1 MAYMNGRSCWS
12 NRGRSIDLDYPRSGE
27 VEKIRDLMSSV
38 SPSGY
43 INRKTNTKFCIGG
56 TMLMFSVGENEVVNI
71 WMEKW
76 GGHAVNILIK
86 SVFLLAD
93 NRYNKAVKELL
104 SKYAYDAYKDFAEIE
119 ARPLSERFV
128 YVGYADNELPKDSW
142 GRVLFSTEKAETAE
156 NAENSVKTAE
166 KVSVGR
172 VVDSGLGEVRFEE
185 ADGSTGIGVDGEP
198 LVERYDLGIA
208 FGSSGS
214 LAAHERLN
222 ARLSDTQL
230 KALA

>member
-12 NRGRSIDLDYPRSGE
+12 SRGLSVDLDYPHSN
-27 VEKIRDLMSSV
+27 KIQRMRDLMGSV
-38 SPSGY
+38 SPSGDTD
-43 INRKTNTKFCIGG
+43 RVTNSKRRIGG
-56 TMLMFSVGENEVVNI
+56 TMLKFSVGENEVVNI

-76 GGHAVNILIK
+76 GGYSVNIWIK

-93 NRYNKAVKELL
+93 SRYNKAVKELL
-104 SKYAYDAYKDFAEIE
+104 SKYAYDAYKSIAEIE

-128 YVGYADNELPKDSW
+128 YVGYADGDLPKDSW
-142 GRVLFSTEKAETAE
+142 GRIWFGEAE
-156 NAENSVKTAE
+156 NAENGEKTAE

-172 VVDSGLGEVRFEE
+172 VVDSGRGEVRFVE

-198 LVERYDLGIA
+198 LVEKYDLGIA

-222 ARLSDTQL
+222 ARLNDTQL

>member
-12 NRGRSIDLDYPRSGE
+12 SRGLSVDLDYPHSD
-27 VEKIRDLMSSV
+27 KIQRMRDLMGSV
-38 SPSGY
+38 SPSGDTD
-43 INRKTNTKFCIGG
+43 RVTNTKRRIGG
-56 TMLMFSVGENEVVNI
+56 TMLKFTVGENEVVNI
-71 WMEKW
+71 WMESW
-76 GGHAVNILIK
+76 GGYSVNIWIK
-86 SVFLLAD
+86 SVYLLSD

-104 SKYAYDAYKDFAEIE
+104 SKYAYDAYKSLAEIE

-128 YVGYADNELPKDSW
+128 YVGYADSDLPKDSW
-142 GRVLFSTEKAETAE
+142 GRIWFGEAG
-156 NAENSVKTAE
+156 NAENGEKTAE
-166 KVSVGR
+166 KVSLGR
-172 VVDSGLGEVRFEE
+172 VVDSGLGEVRFVE

>member
-12 NRGRSIDLDYPRSGE
+12 SRGVSVDLDYPHSD
-27 VEKIRDLMSSV
+27 KIQRMRDLMGSV
-38 SPSGY
+38 SPSGDTD
-43 INRKTNTKFCIGG
+43 RVTNSKRRIGG
-56 TMLMFSVGENEVVNI
+56 TMLKFTVGENEVVNI
-71 WMEKW
+71 WMESW
-76 GGHAVNILIK
+76 GGYSVNIWIK

-93 NRYNKAVKELL
+93 SRYTKAVKELL
-104 SKYAYDAYKDFAEIE
+104 SKYAYDAYKSLAEIE

-128 YVGYADNELPKDSW
+128 YVGYADNDLPKDSW
-142 GRVLFSTEKAETAE
+142 GRIWFGEAENGE
-156 NAENSVKTAE
+156 NAEKTAE
-166 KVSVGR
+166 KVSLGR
-172 VVDSGLGEVRFEE
+172 VVDSGLGEVRFVE
-185 ADGSTGIGVDGEP
+185 ADGSTGIGTDGEP

-222 ARLSDTQL
+222 ARLSETQL

>member
-12 NRGRSIDLDYPRSGE
+12 SRGRSIDLDYPRKGE
-27 VEKIRDLMSSV
+27 VQRIRDLMRSV

-43 INRKTNTKFCIGG
+43 INRRTNTKFRICG
-56 TMLMFSVGENEVVNI
+56 TMLEFSVGENEVVNI
-71 WMEKW
+71 WMVSYK
-76 GGHAVNILIK
+76 GGYAVNIWIK
-86 SVFLLAD
+86 SFYLLAD
-93 NRYNKAVKELL
+93 SRYNKAVKELL
-104 SKYAYDAYKDFAEIE
+104 SKYAYGAYKDLAEIE

-128 YVGYADNELPKDSW
+128 YVGYADGDLPKDSW
-142 GRVLFSTEKAETAE
+142 GRIWFGEAE
-156 NAENSVKTAE
+156 NAENGEKTAE
-166 KVSVGR
+166 NVSVGR
-172 VVDSGLGEVRFEE
+172 VVDSGLGEVRFVE
-185 ADGSTGIGVDGEP
+185 ADGSTGIGIDGEP

>member
-12 NRGRSIDLDYPRSGE
+12 SRGLSVDLDYPHSD
-27 VEKIRDLMSSV
+27 KIQRMRDLMGSV
-38 SPSGY
+38 SPSGDTD
-43 INRKTNTKFCIGG
+43 RVTNSKRRIGG
-56 TMLMFSVGENEVVNI
+56 TMLKFTVGENEVVNI
-71 WMEKW
+71 WMESW
-76 GGHAVNILIK
+76 GGYSVNIWIK

-93 NRYNKAVKELL
+93 SRYTKAVKELL
-104 SKYAYDAYKDFAEIE
+104 SKYAYDAYKSLAEIE

-128 YVGYADNELPKDSW
+128 YVGYADNDLPKDSW
-142 GRVLFSTEKAETAE
+142 GRIWFGEAENGE
-156 NAENSVKTAE
+156 NAEKTAE
-166 KVSVGR
+166 KVSLGR
-172 VVDSGLGEVRFEE
+172 VVDSGLGEVRFVE
-185 ADGSTGIGVDGEP
+185 ADGSTGIGTDGEP

>member
-12 NRGRSIDLDYPRSGE
+12 NRGVSVDLDYPHSD
-27 VEKIRDLMSSV
+27 KIQRMRDLMGSV
-38 SPSGY
+38 SPSGDTD
-43 INRKTNTKFCIGG
+43 RVTNTKRRIGG
-56 TMLMFSVGENEVVNI
+56 TMLKFTVGENEVVNI

-76 GGHAVNILIK
+76 GGYSVNIWIK
-86 SVFLLAD
+86 SVYLLSD
-93 NRYNKAVKELL
+93 VRYNKAVKELL
-104 SKYAYDAYKDFAEIE
+104 SKYAYDAYKSIAEIE

-128 YVGYADNELPKDSW
+128 YVGYADKDLPKDSW
-142 GRVLFSTEKAETAE
+142 GRIWFGEAENGE
-156 NAENSVKTAE
+156 NAEKTAE

-172 VVDSGLGEVRFEE
+172 VVDSGRGEVRFEE
-185 ADGSTGIGVDGEP
+185 ADGSTGIGTDGEP
-198 LVERYDLGIA
+198 LVEKYDLGIA

-222 ARLSDTQL
+222 ARLSDTQI

>member
-1 MAYMNGRSCWS
+1 MAYVNGRSCWS
-12 NRGRSIDLDYPRSGE
+12 NRGVCVDLDYPHSN
-27 VEKIRDLMSSV
+27 KIQRMRDLMGSV
-38 SPSGY
+38 SPSGDTD
-43 INRKTNTKFCIGG
+43 RVTNTKRRIGG
-56 TMLMFSVGENEVVNI
+56 TMLKFTVGENEVVNI
-71 WMEKW
+71 WMESW
-76 GGHAVNILIK
+76 SGYSVNIWIK

-104 SKYAYDAYKDFAEIE
+104 SKYAFDAYKSNADIE

-128 YVGYADNELPKDSW
+128 YVGYAVNDLPKDSW
-142 GRVLFSTEKAETAE
+142 VRIWFDEDNAENGE
-156 NAENSVKTAE
+156 NAEKTAE

-172 VVDSGLGEVRFEE
+172 VVDSGRGEVRFVE
-185 ADGSTGIGVDGEP
+185 ADGSTGIGTDGEP

-222 ARLSDTQL
+222 SRLSDTQL

>member
-12 NRGRSIDLDYPRSGE
+12 SRGLSVDLDYPHSD
-27 VEKIRDLMSSV
+27 KIQRMRDLMGSV
-38 SPSGY
+38 SPSGDTD
-43 INRKTNTKFCIGG
+43 RVTNSKRRIGG
-56 TMLMFSVGENEVVNI
+56 TMLKFSVGENEVVNI
-71 WMEKW
+71 WMESW
-76 GGHAVNILIK
+76 GGYSVNIWIK

-93 NRYNKAVKELL
+93 SRYNKAVKELL
-104 SKYAYDAYKDFAEIE
+104 SKYAYDAYKSLAEIE

-128 YVGYADNELPKDSW
+128 YVGYADGDLPKDSW
-142 GRVLFSTEKAETAE
+142 GRIWFGESENGE
-156 NAENSVKTAE
+156 NAENSEETAE

-172 VVDSGLGEVRFEE
+172 VVDSGRGEVRFVE
-185 ADGSTGIGVDGEP
+185 ADGSTGIGTDGEP
-198 LVERYDLGIA
+198 LVEKYDLGIA

-222 ARLSDTQL
+222 ARLSETQL

>member
-1 MAYMNGRSCWS
+1 MAYINGRSCWS
-12 NRGRSIDLDYPRSGE
+12 SRGRSIDLDYPRSGK
-27 VEKIRDLMSSV
+27 VQKIRDLMRSV

-43 INRKTNTKFCIGG
+43 INRRTNTKFRIGG

-71 WMEKW
+71 WMVSYK
-76 GGHAVNILIK
+76 GGYAVNIWIK

-104 SKYAYDAYKDFAEIE
+104 SKYAYGAYKDLADIE

-128 YVGYADNELPKDSW
+128 YVGYADSDLPKDSW
-142 GRVLFSTEKAETAE
+142 ARIWFEGTEKAE
-156 NAENSVKTAE
+156 NAEKAVKTAE

-172 VVDSGLGEVRFEE
+172 VVDSGRGEVRFVE
-185 ADGSTGIGVDGEP
+185 ADGSTGIGSDGKP

-222 ARLSDTQL
+222 SRLSDTQL
-230 KALA
+230 KELV

>member
-12 NRGRSIDLDYPRSGE
+12 KRGVSVDLDYPHSD
-27 VEKIRDLMSSV
+27 KIQRMRDLMGSV
-38 SPSGY
+38 SPSGDTD
-43 INRKTNTKFCIGG
+43 RVTNTKRRIGG
-56 TMLMFSVGENEVVNI
+56 TMLKFTVGENEVVNI
-71 WMEKW
+71 WMESW
-76 GGHAVNILIK
+76 GGYSVNIWIK

-93 NRYNKAVKELL
+93 SRYTKAVKELL
-104 SKYAYDAYKDFAEIE
+104 SKYAYDAYKSLAEIE
-119 ARPLSERFV
+119 ARPLTERFV
-128 YVGYADNELPKDSW
+128 YVGYADKELPKDSW
-142 GRVLFSTEKAETAE
+142 GRIWFGEAENGE
-156 NAENSVKTAE
+156 NAEKTAE

-172 VVDSGLGEVRFEE
+172 VVDSGLGEVRFVE
-185 ADGSTGIGVDGEP
+185 ADGSTGIGTDGEP

-222 ARLSDTQL
+222 ARLSETQL

>member
-12 NRGRSIDLDYPRSGE
+12 SRGVSVDLDYPHSD
-27 VEKIRDLMSSV
+27 KIQRMRDLMGSV
-38 SPSGY
+38 SPSGDTD
-43 INRKTNTKFCIGG
+43 RVTNTKRRIGG
-56 TMLMFSVGENEVVNI
+56 TMLKFTVGENEVVNI
-71 WMEKW
+71 WMESW
-76 GGHAVNILIK
+76 GGYSVNIWIK

-93 NRYNKAVKELL
+93 SRYNKAVKELL
-104 SKYAYDAYKDFAEIE
+104 SKYAYDAYKSIAEIE

-128 YVGYADNELPKDSW
+128 YVGYADSDLPKDSW
-142 GRVLFSTEKAETAE
+142 GRIWFGEAGNAENGE
-156 NAENSVKTAE
+156 NAEKTAE

-172 VVDSGLGEVRFEE
+172 VVDSGLGEVRFVE
-185 ADGSTGIGVDGEP
+185 ADGSTGIGTDGEP

-222 ARLSDTQL
+222 SRLSDTQI

>member
-12 NRGRSIDLDYPRSGE
+12 SRGRSIDLDYPHSN
-27 VEKIRDLMSSV
+27 KIQRMRDLMGSV
-38 SPSGY
+38 SPIGDTD
-43 INRKTNTKFCIGG
+43 RVTNSKRRIGG
-56 TMLMFSVGENEVVNI
+56 TMLKFSVGENEVVNI
-71 WMEKW
+71 WMEKC
-76 GGHAVNILIK
+76 GGYSVNIWIK

-104 SKYAYDAYKDFAEIE
+104 SKYAYDAYKDLAEIE

-128 YVGYADNELPKDSW
+128 YVGYADGDLPKDSW
-142 GRVLFSTEKAETAE
+142 GRIWFGEDE
-156 NAENSVKTAE
+156 NGENCEKTAE

-172 VVDSGLGEVRFEE
+172 VVDSGLGEVRFVE

>member
-1 MAYMNGRSCWS
+1 MAYVNGRSCWS
-12 NRGRSIDLDYPRSGE
+12 SRGRSIDLDYTRKGE
-27 VEKIRDLMSSV
+27 VERIRNLMGSV
-38 SPSGY
+38 SPSGD
-43 INRKTNTKFCIGG
+43 IDRETNTKFRIGG
-56 TMLMFSVGENEVVNI
+56 TMLKFTVGENEVVNI
-71 WMEKW
+71 WMESW
-76 GGHAVNILIK
+76 GGYSVNIWIK

-104 SKYAYDAYKDFAEIE
+104 SKYAYGEYKDLADIE

-128 YVGYADNELPKDSW
+128 YVGYADSDLPKDSW
-142 GRVLFSTEKAETAE
+142 ARIWFEGTEKAE
-156 NAENSVKTAE
+156 NAEKAVKTAE

-172 VVDSGLGEVRFEE
+172 VVDSGLGEVRFVE

-222 ARLSDTQL
+222 SRLSDTQL
-230 KALA
+230 KELV

>member
-12 NRGRSIDLDYPRSGE
+12 NRGVSVDLDYPHSD
-27 VEKIRDLMSSV
+27 KIQRMRDLMGSV
-38 SPSGY
+38 SPSGD
-43 INRKTNTKFCIGG
+43 IDRETNTKFRIGG
-56 TMLMFSVGENEVVNI
+56 TMLKFTVGENEVVNI
-71 WMEKW
+71 WMESW
-76 GGHAVNILIK
+76 GGYSVNIWIK

-93 NRYNKAVKELL
+93 SRYSNAVKELL
-104 SKYAYDAYKDFAEIE
+104 SKYAFDAYKSNAEIE

-128 YVGYADNELPKDSW
+128 YVGYADNDLPKDSW
-142 GRVLFSTEKAETAE
+142 ARIWFDED
-156 NAENSVKTAE
+156 NAENGEIAEKTAE

-172 VVDSGLGEVRFEE
+172 VVDSGRGEVRFVE
-185 ADGSTGIGVDGEP
+185 ADGSTGIGTDGEP

-222 ARLSDTQL
+222 ARLSETQL

>member
-12 NRGRSIDLDYPRSGE
+12 SRGVSVDLDYPHSD
-27 VEKIRDLMSSV
+27 KIQRMRDLMGSV
-38 SPSGY
+38 SPSGDTD
-43 INRKTNTKFCIGG
+43 RVTNTKRRIGG
-56 TMLMFSVGENEVVNI
+56 TMLKFTVGENEVVNI
-71 WMEKW
+71 WMESW
-76 GGHAVNILIK
+76 GGYSVNIWIK

-93 NRYNKAVKELL
+93 SRYNKAVKELL
-104 SKYAYDAYKDFAEIE
+104 SKYAFDAYKSLAEIE
-119 ARPLSERFV
+119 ARPISERFV

-142 GRVLFSTEKAETAE
+142 GRIWFGEAENGENGE
-156 NAENSVKTAE
+156 NAEKTAE

-172 VVDSGLGEVRFEE
+172 VVDSGLGEVRFVE

>member
-12 NRGRSIDLDYPRSGE
+12 SRGVSVDLDYPHSD
-27 VEKIRDLMSSV
+27 KIQRMRDLMGSV
-38 SPSGY
+38 SPSGDTD
-43 INRKTNTKFCIGG
+43 RVTNTKRRIGG
-56 TMLMFSVGENEVVNI
+56 TMLKFTVGENEVVNI
-71 WMEKW
+71 WMESW
-76 GGHAVNILIK
+76 GGYSVNIWIK
-86 SVFLLAD
+86 SVYLLAD
-93 NRYNKAVKELL
+93 SRYNKAVKELL
-104 SKYAYDAYKDFAEIE
+104 SKYAYDAYKSFAEIE

-128 YVGYADNELPKDSW
+128 YVGYADGDLPKDCW
-142 GRVLFSTEKAETAE
+142 GRIWFGEAE
-156 NAENSVKTAE
+156 NGENGEIAEKTAE

-172 VVDSGLGEVRFEE
+172 VVDSGLGEVRFVE

-222 ARLSDTQL
+222 ARLNDNQL

>member
-1 MAYMNGRSCWS
+1 
-12 NRGRSIDLDYPRSGE
+12 
-27 VEKIRDLMSSV
+27 VERIRNLMESV
-38 SPSGY
+38 SPGGD
-43 INRKTNTKFCIGG
+43 IDRETNTKFRIGG
-56 TMLMFSVGENEVVNI
+56 TMLMFTVMENEVVNI
-71 WMEKW
+71 WMYSYK
-76 GGHAVNILIK
+76 GGYSVNIWIK
-86 SVFLLAD
+86 SVYLLAD
-93 NRYNKAVKELL
+93 VRYNKAVKELL
-104 SKYAYDAYKDFAEIE
+104 SKYTYEAYKDLAEIE

-142 GRVLFSTEKAETAE
+142 ARIWFGEAG
-156 NAENSVKTAE
+156 NAENGENDEKTAE

-172 VVDSGLGEVRFEE
+172 VVDSGRGEVRFVE
-185 ADGSTGIGVDGEP
+185 ADGSTGIGTDGEP
-198 LVERYDLGIA
+198 LVEKYDLGIA

>member
-12 NRGRSIDLDYPRSGE
+12 SRGLSVDLDYPHSD
-27 VEKIRDLMSSV
+27 KIQRMRDLMGSV
-38 SPSGY
+38 SPSGDTD
-43 INRKTNTKFCIGG
+43 RVTNSKRRIGG
-56 TMLMFSVGENEVVNI
+56 TMLKFTVGENEVVNI
-71 WMEKW
+71 WMESW
-76 GGHAVNILIK
+76 GGYSVNIWIK

-93 NRYNKAVKELL
+93 SRYSKAVKELL
-104 SKYAYDAYKDFAEIE
+104 SKYAYDAYKSIAEIE

-128 YVGYADNELPKDSW
+128 YVGYADGDLPKDSW
-142 GRVLFSTEKAETAE
+142 GRIWFGEAENGENAE
-156 NAENSVKTAE
+156 NAEKTAE
-166 KVSVGR
+166 KVSLGR
-172 VVDSGLGEVRFEE
+172 VVDSGLGEVRFVE
-185 ADGSTGIGVDGEP
+185 ADGSTGIGTDGEP

-222 ARLSDTQL
+222 ARLSDTQI

>member
-1 MAYMNGRSCWS
+1 MAYVNGRSCWS
-12 NRGRSIDLDYPRSGE
+12 SRGVSVDLDYPHSD
-27 VEKIRDLMSSV
+27 KIQRMRDLMGSV
-38 SPSGY
+38 SPSGDTD
-43 INRKTNTKFCIGG
+43 RVTNTKRRIGG
-56 TMLMFSVGENEVVNI
+56 TMLKFTVGENEVVNI
-71 WMEKW
+71 WMESW
-76 GGHAVNILIK
+76 GGYSVNIWIK

-93 NRYNKAVKELL
+93 SRYSKAVKELL
-104 SKYAYDAYKDFAEIE
+104 SKYAFDAYKSLAEIE

-128 YVGYADNELPKDSW
+128 YVGYADNDLPKDSW
-142 GRVLFSTEKAETAE
+142 GRIWFGEAG
-156 NAENSVKTAE
+156 NAENGEKTAE

-172 VVDSGLGEVRFEE
+172 VVDSGLGEVRFVE
-185 ADGSTGIGVDGEP
+185 ADGSTGIGTDGEP

>member
-1 MAYMNGRSCWS
+1 M
-12 NRGRSIDLDYPRSGE
+12 
-27 VEKIRDLMSSV
+27 
-38 SPSGY
+38 
-43 INRKTNTKFCIGG
+43 
-56 TMLMFSVGENEVVNI
+56 
-71 WMEKW
+71 
-76 GGHAVNILIK
+76 
-86 SVFLLAD
+86 
-93 NRYNKAVKELL
+93 
-104 SKYAYDAYKDFAEIE
+104 AEIE

-128 YVGYADNELPKDSW
+128 YVGYADNDLPKDSW
-142 GRVLFSTEKAETAE
+142 GRIWFGEAENGENGE
-156 NAENSVKTAE
+156 NAEKTAE

-172 VVDSGLGEVRFEE
+172 VVDSGLGEVRFVE

-222 ARLSDTQL
+222 ARLSETQL

>member
-1 MAYMNGRSCWS
+1 MG
-12 NRGRSIDLDYPRSGE
+12 
-27 VEKIRDLMSSV
+27 SV
-38 SPSGY
+38 SPSGD
-43 INRKTNTKFCIGG
+43 IDRETNTKFRIGG
-56 TMLMFSVGENEVVNI
+56 TMLKFTVGENEVVNI
-71 WMEKW
+71 WMESW
-76 GGHAVNILIK
+76 GGYSVNIWIK

-104 SKYAYDAYKDFAEIE
+104 SKYAYGEYKDLADIE

-128 YVGYADNELPKDSW
+128 YVGYADSDLPKDSW
-142 GRVLFSTEKAETAE
+142 ARIWFEGTEKAE
-156 NAENSVKTAE
+156 NAEKAVKTAE

-172 VVDSGLGEVRFEE
+172 VVDSGLGEVRFVE

-222 ARLSDTQL
+222 SRLSDTQL
-230 KALA
+230 KELV

>member
-1 MAYMNGRSCWS
+1 MAYLNGRSCWS
-12 NRGRSIDLDYPRSGE
+12 NRGRSIDLVYPRKGE
-27 VEKIRDLMSSV
+27 VERIRNLMGSV
-38 SPSGY
+38 SPSGD
-43 INRKTNTKFCIGG
+43 IDRETNTKFRIGG
-56 TMLMFSVGENEVVNI
+56 TMLKFTVGENEVVNI
-71 WMEKW
+71 WMESYL
-76 GGHAVNILIK
+76 GGYSVNICIK
-86 SVFLLAD
+86 SVYLLAD
-93 NRYNKAVKELL
+93 VRYNKAVKELL
-104 SKYAYDAYKDFAEIE
+104 SKYAYDAYKDLAEIE

-128 YVGYADNELPKDSW
+128 YVGYADGDLPKDSW
-142 GRVLFSTEKAETAE
+142 GRVWFEGSEKAENGEIAE
-156 NAENSVKTAE
+156 ETAE

-172 VVDSGLGEVRFEE
+172 VVDSGLGEVRFVE

-222 ARLSDTQL
+222 ARLSDTQI

>member
-1 MAYMNGRSCWS
+1 MAYVNGRSCWS
-12 NRGRSIDLDYPRSGE
+12 SRGRSIDLDYPRSDK
-27 VEKIRDLMSSV
+27 VQKIRDLMRSV

-43 INRKTNTKFCIGG
+43 IHRKTNTKFCIGG

-71 WMEKW
+71 WMEGCSCL
-76 GGHAVNILIK
+76 GGYAVNIWIK
-86 SVFLLAD
+86 SFYLLAD
-93 NRYNKAVKELL
+93 IRYNKAVKELL
-104 SKYAYDAYKDFAEIE
+104 SKYAYDAYKSLAEIE

-128 YVGYADNELPKDSW
+128 YVGYAENDLPKDSW
-142 GRVLFSTEKAETAE
+142 ARIWFGEAENGE
-156 NAENSVKTAE
+156 NAEKTAE
-166 KVSVGR
+166 KVSIGR
-172 VVDSGLGEVRFEE
+172 VVDSGRGEVRFVE
-185 ADGSTGIGVDGEP
+185 ADGSTGIGTDGEP

-222 ARLSDTQL
+222 SRLSDTQL

>member
-12 NRGRSIDLDYPRSGE
+12 SRGLSVDLDYPHSN
-27 VEKIRDLMSSV
+27 KIQRMRDLMGSV
-38 SPSGY
+38 SPSGDTD
-43 INRKTNTKFCIGG
+43 RVTNSKRRIGG
-56 TMLMFSVGENEVVNI
+56 TMLKFSVGENEVVNI

-76 GGHAVNILIK
+76 GGYSVNIWIK

-93 NRYNKAVKELL
+93 SRYNKAVKELL
-104 SKYAYDAYKDFAEIE
+104 SKYAYDAYKSLAEIE

-128 YVGYADNELPKDSW
+128 YVGYADGDLPKDSW
-142 GRVLFSTEKAETAE
+142 GRIWFGEAE
-156 NAENSVKTAE
+156 NAENGEKTAE

-172 VVDSGLGEVRFEE
+172 VVDSGRGEVRFVE

-198 LVERYDLGIA
+198 LVEKYDLGIA

-222 ARLSDTQL
+222 ARLNETQL